1 MKKGI
6 FRFWAVVT
14 LVLTLGA
21 APPALLA
28 DSPSTPTP
36 VQGPFVGQ
44 PVTPVVWNGD
54 LRDLPQLE
62 GGEGAP
68 REVPSPRLPGKG
80 QPPAP
85 ADWTDPLAQ
94 TWAGVGQ
101 MPAPIMNFP
110 GLNRNQA
117 GGWIPP
123 DTNGDVGPSY
133 YLQAVNVAFG
143 IYDKATGQQLV
154 AMTFDQLFDGTGTP
168 CDNQNRG
175 DIIGLYDPLADRWLL
190 TDFSLPSTGPVYQC
204 IAISQTGDPIAGG
217 WYFYA
222 LVVDDDGSPWHD
234 YPKFGVWPD
243 AYYMSANMFDPWSGA
258 WVWALDRAA
267 MLNGLP
273 MNWVRFETGLY
284 YASLLPSNLR
294 GALPPA
300 GSPNY
305 FASIDTPNTLHLWE
319 FHVDWANPGNST
331 FTGPTDI
338 TVADFQMMP
347 WTSIPQADTSQL
359 LDSLGDRLMFALQYR
374 NLGDH
379 EALWVNHTVLSGG
392 VAGVRWYEVRDPGGT
407 PFIYQQGTYQP
418 DGLYRWMGSVAADQD
433 GNLAVGYSVSSA
445 DMHPAIRYAGRLN
458 GETLNTLPQGETSLI
473 EGTGSQT
480 SSNRWGDY
488 SMMTVDPVDDC
499 TFWYTQ
505 EYYETNGGTWQT
517 RIGSFKFPSCGQPKG
532 WVAGLVYD
540 AISLAPL
547 PDAPVVAQGGG
558 TTFTIQTDANG
569 EYLMILPGGTY
580 TLTAGPLLPGYPEPT
595 VITGVVVSA
604 GLTMTVDIPLE
615 PKPDLVEGEATV
627 DDSVAGGNG
636 NGYPEP
642 GESGLLLWNTIT
654 NDGPV
659 AATDV
664 GAYLTA
670 LTPGVTVPVADT
682 TYPDIAPGATV
693 TNNTPF
699 LFSIAPTLPC
709 GTRLDFRELLVTAQG
724 NYTVAFSLNAGVP
737 LPRAALFA
745 DNMESGPGNWTTGG
759 ANNFWAI
766 TTEQAHSPTHAWS
779 DSPYSQYQN
788 NTNAWLRA
796 PTFDFTGYAYPA
808 LSFWHRY
815 STEEGY
821 DYGYLEYSLDGGAT
835 WTILDQYDG
844 SQMTWVQES
853 FDTPFF
859 DGQTGATFRFRLTSD
874 GGVTADGW
882 YLDDVELTYQPFQCV
897 YLPPAMPVPVAPA
910 DGTVTTD
917 HDVTFTWEPGQG
929 GGGVQ
934 GYNLELDGAVYTTT
948 ETALPLTLD
957 AGTHTWRVRAW
968 NAGGSSDYTA
978 PWTVTVV
985 DPPATPTLVAPPD
998 GTLTATHEITLTWEA
1013 GTGGSPADGYNL
1025 ELDGAVYTTTETAWT
1040 ATLASGLHTWRVR
1053 AFNLA
1058 GYSDY
1063 SAAWTVEVLDLP
1075 GIPILLAPPD
1085 GTITGTQEIT
1095 FTWQAGTGGAPDG
1108 YNLELD
1114 GAVYTT
1120 TGTALPLTLDAGAHL
1135 WRVRAFNRAGYS
1147 NYSNT
1152 WSVTVVYRVYL
1163 PLIVRG
1169 Q

>member
-1 MKKGI
+1 MTKIG
-6 FRFWAVVT
+6 RLLVVVS
-14 LVLTLGA
+14 LLLILKA
-21 APPALLA
+21 APPVLS
-28 DSPSTPTP
+28 DSPHPTS
-36 VQGPFVGQ
+36 VRGPFVGG
-44 PVTPVVWNGD
+44 PVKPAVWNGD

-62 GGEGAP
+62 GGEWAP
-68 REVPSPRLPGKG
+68 REVPLPRVPD
-80 QPPAP
+80 QHRPAAP
-85 ADWTDPLAQ
+85 SGWTDPLVQSGPGA
-94 TWAGVGQ
+94 GQ

-110 GLNRNQA
+110 GLNRNQG
-117 GGWIPP
+117 GGWTPP
-123 DTNGDVGPSY
+123 DTNGDVGPTY
-133 YLQAVNVAFG
+133 YVQAVNIAFG
-143 IYDKATGQQLV
+143 IYDKATGTQLV
-154 AMTFDQLFDGTGTP
+154 AMNFDDLFDGTGTP

-175 DIIGLYDPLADRWLL
+175 DIIALYDPLADRWLL

-204 IAISQTGDPIAGG
+204 IAISQTGDPVSGG

-222 LVVDDDGSPWHD
+222 LVTDPDGSPWHD

-273 MNWVRFETGLY
+273 MNWVRFETGPA

-294 GALPPA
+294 GTPPPA

-305 FASIDTPNTLHLWE
+305 FASIDMPNTLHLWE
-319 FHVDWANPGNST
+319 FHVDWANPANST

-374 NLGDH
+374 NFGDH

-392 VAGVRWYEVRDPGGT
+392 VAGIRWYEVRDPGGT

-433 GNLAVGYSVSSA
+433 GNVAVGYSVSSA

-458 GETLNTLPQGETSLI
+458 GETPNTLPQGETSLI

-505 EYYETNGGTWQT
+505 EYYQTNGGIWQT
-517 RIGSFKFPSCGQPKG
+517 RIGSFKFPSCGQAKG
-532 WVAGLVYD
+532 WIAGILYD
-540 AISLAPL
+540 ALSLTPL

-558 TTFTIQTDANG
+558 TTFSIQTDSG
-569 EYLMILPGGTY
+569 GGYLMILPGGTY

-615 PKPDLVEGEATV
+615 PKPYLVEGGAAV
-627 DDSVAGGNG
+627 GDSVAGGNG

-642 GESGLLLWNTIT
+642 GESGLLLWNAIT
-654 NDGPV
+654 NDGPI

-670 LTPGVTVPVADT
+670 LTPGVTVPVADA

-724 NYTVAFSLNAGVP
+724 NYTVTFSFEAGVP
-737 LPRAALFA
+737 LPRTPLFA

-759 ANNFWAI
+759 SHNLWAI

-796 PTFDFTGYAYPA
+796 PILDLTGKAFSR

-815 STEEGY
+815 STEEGW
-821 DYGYLEYSLDGGAT
+821 DYGYLEYSLDGGAS
-835 WTILDQYDG
+835 WTILDQYTG
-844 SQMTWVQES
+844 NRPAWEQKT
-853 FDTPFF
+853 FDLPSF
-859 DGQTGATFRFRLTSD
+859 DGQSNATFRFRLASD
-874 GGVTADGW
+874 GSVTADGW
-882 YLDDVELTYQPFQCV
+882 YIDDVSLSYQPFQCV
-897 YLPPAMPVPVAPA
+897 YLPPAMPTLVAPA
-910 DGTVTTD
+910 DGTFTTD
-917 HDVTFTWEPGQG
+917 HDIAFVWEPGQG
-929 GGGVQ
+929 GGDLQ

-948 ETALPLTLD
+948 ETTLLLSLE
-957 AGTHTWRVRAW
+957 AGPHTWRVRAW

-1013 GTGGSPADGYNL
+1013 GTGGSPPDGYNL
-1025 ELDGAVYTTTETAWT
+1025 ELDGAVYTTAGTTWT

-1063 SAAWTVEVLDLP
+1063 SAAWTVEILDLP
-1075 GIPILLAPPD
+1075 GIPILLAPAD
-1085 GTITGTQEIT
+1085 GTVTTTHHLT
-1095 FTWQAGTGGAPDG
+1095 FTWQAGAGGPPDG

-1114 GAVYTT
+1114 GAVITT
-1120 TGTALPLTLDAGAHL
+1120 TATSWTAMLGGGVHT
-1135 WRVRAFNRAGYS
+1135 WRVRAFNLAGYS
-1147 NYSNT
+1147 EYSQA
-1152 WSVTVVYRVYL
+1152 WDVTVAHRLYL
-1163 PLIVRG
+1163 PVIIRG